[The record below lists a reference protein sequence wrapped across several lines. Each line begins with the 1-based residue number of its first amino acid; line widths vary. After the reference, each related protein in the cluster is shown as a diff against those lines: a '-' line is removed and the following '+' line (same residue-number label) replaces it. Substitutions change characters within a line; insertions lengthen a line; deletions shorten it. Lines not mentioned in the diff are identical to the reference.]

1 VPVPGRGRPADRPHK
16 THTCPLATADVPI
29 PSRRDAL
36 RLVGASLAA
45 GLGGCVLTPDDG
57 PATDRPTTARPPATT
72 ATTRTATR
80 TSPPERSP
88 TATVVPLSTTPFAD
102 LRVESTPDDVPFE
115 HDVVP
120 VRAATAD
127 HPPRLRLS
135 VRNVA
140 DGERTLS
147 VPVQRLPLTPAVA
160 TDGDATLTATYLQDG
175 SRREGCWTLA
185 AGNLGRESMPDRA
198 SLAPG
203 EAVVGAR
210 DVFADPANPTC
221 WPAGEYR
228 FGQRYEWGID
238 DPDRGYEWG
247 FTVVVA

>member
-1 VPVPGRGRPADRPHK
+1 VSTPSP
-16 THTCPLATADVPI
+16 

-36 RLVGASLAA
+36 GLVGASLTA
-45 GLGGCVLTPDDG
+45 GLAGCLLTPDDG
-57 PATDRPTTARPPATT
+57 STTDRPTATT
-72 ATTRTATR
+72 ATTGTPTGTR
-80 TSPPERSP
+80 TRTQTSESSP
-88 TATVVPLSTTPFAD
+88 TATMVPLSSTPFD
-102 LRVESTPDDVPFE
+102 DVRVESTPDDVPFE

-140 DGERTLS
+140 DAERTVS
-147 VPVQRLPLTPAVA
+147 VPVQRLPLTPVAA

-185 AGNLGRESMPDRA
+185 AENLGRESMPDRVT
-198 SLAPG
+198 LAPG

-210 DVFADPANPTC
+210 DVFADPGNVTC

-228 FGQRYEWGID
+228 FGQRYEWGTG

-247 FTVVVA
+247 VTVVVA

>member
-1 VPVPGRGRPADRPHK
+1 V
-16 THTCPLATADVPI
+16 T
-29 PSRRDAL
+29 
-36 RLVGASLAA
+36 A
-45 GLGGCVLTPDDG
+45 GLAGCLLAPDDG

-72 ATTRTATR
+72 ATTRTPTATR
-80 TSPPERSP
+80 TRTSTPERSP

-102 LRVESTPDDVPFE
+102 VRVESTPDGVPFE

-140 DGERTLS
+140 GGERTLS

-160 TDGDATLTATYLQDG
+160 TDGGATLTATYLQDG

-185 AGNLGRESMPDRA
+185 PENLGRESMPDRA
-198 SLAPG
+198 TLSPG

-228 FGQRYEWGID
+228 FGQRYEWGTD
-238 DPDRGYEWG
+238 DLGRGYEWE